1 MIQVP
6 PYEPRLFPLPE
17 DVYDKMLEVMP
28 EGHWQPSSASVCSR
42 EEDKIDRS
50 NFLEPFH
57 ENKRGP
63 PLYTSPPL
71 SSSLFGT
78 IFPLSVWLRLT
89 ARNFLLNETFS
100 HSHARATTL
109 GKFKLYLTSSNFS
122 GVFFPPFF
130 FNLSF
135 RFSFFLLHDLSLR
148 KLFFFWPEWIKRRT
162 WIRKARARQASKLEE
177 VQCGVVV
184 VGRVFSVKNG
194 FDDEKVSS
202 KKGFLS
208 HKLWVKRVEKKWGRV
223 KWQDD
228 CGYALFAF
236 FIDIC
241 IKSHFSL
248 QMYSIDIFFEFIIL
262 KYFYK

>member
-1 MIQVP
+1 MIFSF
-6 PYEPRLFPLPE
+6 Y
-17 DVYDKMLEVMP
+17 
-28 EGHWQPSSASVCSR
+28 G
-42 EEDKIDRS
+42 S

-148 KLFFFWPEWIKRRT
+148 KLFFFLTGVNKKT
-162 WIRKARARQASKLEE
+162 DLNSKSS
-177 VQCGVVV
+177 C
-184 VGRVFSVKNG
+184 S
-194 FDDEKVSS
+194 SS
-202 KKGFLS
+202 KQARGSSVWCGSSRESFLS
-208 HKLWVKRVEKKWGRV
+208 
-223 KWQDD
+223 
-228 CGYALFAF
+228 
-236 FIDIC
+236 
-241 IKSHFSL
+241 
-248 QMYSIDIFFEFIIL
+248 
-262 KYFYK
+262 